1 MHLRLTPSRRVRD
14 LARALGAGLM
24 GIVKDPVGHRGQI
37 VGVLGGLGSIA
48 TAFGYAKV
56 GGLLSSPDTQ
66 SQVVTALIVFGGAL
80 TAVAGALQ
88 PAPPKP
94 DA

>member
-1 MHLRLTPSRRVRD
+1 MNLRLTPSRRVRE
-14 LARALGAGLM
+14 LARALGAGLLAV
-24 GIVKDPVGHRGQI
+24 IRDPIGHRGQI
-37 VGVLGGLGSIA
+37 VGVLGGLGSLA

-80 TAVAGALQ
+80 TALAGALQ